1 MAGDERAA
9 LAEPRLV
16 KVRAGELGSGW
27 AIGARGV
34 LTARHVLRPFLDGRV
49 DQCLAVPGP
58 RPGAAGFDCTVVWQD
73 PDRDIA
79 LLAVDEAQAARWAQ
93 AVGRGADPA
102 LADPGTGGLAAAAV
116 GYPDATVDLDFTD
129 PELVL
134 GWLTP
139 AGGAAFGRMAFDV
152 DGGVPDSPVLWHG
165 MSGAA
170 VRDRPDGRLLG
181 LVVSVDAD
189 RERRRLYVALLP
201 DPSADASFAAAL
213 TAVGARP
220 ILEAANGPAARRLLA
235 VRDQSG
241 RPPAVREVAALDVFG
256 VRKARTDIDTH
267 GDPYYPYVGRQ
278 LDRDL
283 AGALD
288 RRASGTETRVLLL
301 TGEAMS
307 GKSRTGAQALR
318 AHPVLSGWPL
328 LVPRPGADLAEVV
341 NLAPA
346 GGAVLWLDDLAAFT
360 AGLNSA
366 AVRYWQ
372 TRPDVVV
379 VATLRSDLLTGLT
392 GNPGLRPAWALVAD
406 ESLVEQ
412 FALPAQWSAADQR
425 ALAEA
430 EARVRTKV
438 AAGLSLGEVLAAAQ
452 ELRERLA
459 AGDPFKRALALTVID
474 WSRTGAGSRIPPPLA
489 EELWAAYLPDK
500 HAAVLGNKTADGRHD
515 EFTRTVEWACEAIP
529 GTAAALVTR
538 DGDGLLA
545 EDYLIAQRAAG
556 RQEIAHRV
564 WLAALERAGS
574 GVPGGGRPSWHG
586 RPAPDRAAVFAV
598 ARNSMAAEVLDV
610 SREAWELLATGW
622 KDEVLVASLA
632 LGLVRYDMGDL
643 DGARAAL
650 RRAIESHDPDIMPAA
665 LNALGEQLREQGD
678 SHGAQAA
685 FRRVIDGGH
694 RDEAPAAA
702 FNLGVLLADNEDV
715 AGATAAYR
723 YAMSSGDP
731 DIASSAAFNLAV
743 LLADNGDEAGA
754 TAAYQIA
761 IETGDFDLAPRA
773 AGKLGLLLAE
783 RGDVAGAKEAFQLAI
798 DSGHPYY
805 AAGAASNLGVLLGR
819 EGDTAGAKAAY
830 QIAINRGHPDHAPD
844 AAFKLG
850 TLLEDDGDTAGAKAS
865 YRIAIESGHPDQ
877 APMATVRNA
886 GLLIAEGDIRRATVA
901 YQSVIG
907 SGHPECGPVAAC
919 SLGML
924 LEQQGDK
931 AGARAAYQI
940 AIDSGHPEQ
949 GPAAAVKLGK
959 LLAMDQDAPGAAAA
973 YRQAIDSG
981 HRDYGPRAAVDLGEL
996 LAEQGDVT
1004 GARAAYQQAID
1015 SGDGE
1020 QGPRAALGLGILLAS
1035 QGDATGA
1042 QRAYRQAIDSG
1053 HLDFGPRAAASLG
1066 MLLERQGD
1074 VAGAQ
1079 TAYQRAI
1086 DSGHRDYGPT
1096 AGLLLAR
1103 CLDRQGDAAGSQ
1115 LALRGVVD
1123 SGHPDRAPG
1132 AAVGLGAKLAGQR
1145 DTGGARAAY
1154 QRAIDSGHPKYAP
1167 IAEVLLGEQCTGA
1180 DTDARRRHREH
1191 AATSGDVDVLT
1202 SLAELYALDGDYD
1215 SARRVLG
1222 QAGRAGL
1229 AQADNYLALLDG
1241 RGGAPVRPSA
1251 VQAVSEA
1258 ASAGDRDSMNFL
1270 GVYALSSGR
1279 RYEARSWWTQSAA
1292 AGDLIAPVL
1301 LARLDQSVP

>member
-1 MAGDERAA
+1 MAVDERVA
-9 LAEPRLV
+9 LVEPRLV
-16 KVRAGELGSGW
+16 KVRAGERGSGW
-27 AIGARGV
+27 AVGARGV

-49 DQCLAVPGP
+49 DRCLAVPGP
-58 RPGAAGFDCTVVWQD
+58 RPGAAAFDCTVVWQD
-73 PDRDIA
+73 PDREIA
-79 LLAVDEAQAARWAQ
+79 LLAVDQAQAAQWAH
-93 AVGRGADPA
+93 AVGRVPDPA
-102 LADPGTGGLAAAAV
+102 LAAPGTGGLAAEAV
-116 GYPDATVDLDFTD
+116 GYPDATVDLDFPH

-134 GWLTP
+134 GWLKP
-139 AGGAAFGRMAFDV
+139 AGGAVSGRMTFDV
-152 DGGVPDSPVLWHG
+152 DGSVPDSALLWHG

-181 LVVSVDAD
+181 LVVSVDES

-201 DPSADASFAAAL
+201 DPSVDAKFAAAL
-213 TAVGARP
+213 SEVGARP
-220 ILEAANGPAARRLLA
+220 VREAADAPAVSRLLA
-235 VRDQSG
+235 VCDQSG
-241 RPPAVREVAALDVFG
+241 RPPAVREVTRLDVFG

-288 RRASGTETRVLLL
+288 RRASGTETRALLL
-301 TGEAMS
+301 VGAAMS

-318 AHPVLSGWPL
+318 SHPVLSGRSL
-328 LVPRPGADLAEVV
+328 LVPQRDADLAEVV
-341 NLAPA
+341 DLAPA
-346 GGAVLWLDDLAAFT
+346 GGAVLWLDDLNTFA
-360 AGLNSA
+360 AGLNSG
-366 AVRYWQ
+366 AVRYWR

-379 VATLRSDLLTGLT
+379 VATLRSDQLSGLV
-392 GNPGLRPAWALVAD
+392 GNPSLRPAWAFVAD

-412 FALPAQWSAADQR
+412 FPLPDEWSAADQR

-438 AAGLSLGEVLAAAQ
+438 AAGISLGEVLAGAQ
-452 ELRERLA
+452 ELRDRLA
-459 AGDPFKRALALTVID
+459 AGDPFQRALALTVID
-474 WSRTGAGSRIPPPLA
+474 WSRTGLTGRIPQALA

-500 HAAVLGNKTADGRHD
+500 HAAVLGNKSTDGRHD
-515 EFTRTVEWACEAIP
+515 DFTHAVDWACEAIP
-529 GTAAALVTR
+529 GTAAVLVTR
-538 DGDGLLA
+538 DRDGLLA

-556 RQEIAHRV
+556 RQEIAHRI
-564 WLAALERAGS
+564 WLAALEQASS
-574 GVPGGGRPSWHG
+574 GVPGGGRPPRYG
-586 RPAPDRAAVFAV
+586 RRAPDRAAVFEV
-598 ARNSMAAEVLDV
+598 ARNSMAAQVLDV
-610 SREAWELLATGW
+610 SREAWELLAAGW
-622 KDEVLVASLA
+622 QDEAPVASFA
-632 LGLVRYDMGDL
+632 LGFVRYDMGDL

-678 SHGAQAA
+678 VHGAQAV
-685 FRRVIDGGH
+685 FRQVIEGGH

-702 FNLGVLLADNEDV
+702 FNLGVLLGDNEDV
-715 AGATAAYR
+715 AGAAAAYR
-723 YAMSSGDP
+723 YAISRGDP
-731 DIASSAAFNLAV
+731 DTASTAAFNLGA
-743 LLADNGDEAGA
+743 LLADNGDKAA
-754 TAAYQIA
+754 AAAAYQNA
-761 IETGDFDLAPRA
+761 IDTGDFDLAPRA

-783 RGDVAGAKEAFQLAI
+783 RGDVVGAKQAFQLAI

-819 EGDTAGAKAAY
+819 EGDTAGARAAY

-850 TLLEDDGDTAGAKAS
+850 ALLENDADTAGAKAA
-865 YRIAIESGHPDQ
+865 YRIAIESGHPDH

-886 GLLIAEGDIRRATVA
+886 GLLVAEGDIRRATVA

-907 SGHPECGPVAAC
+907 SGHPECGPVAAH

-924 LEQQGDK
+924 LEQQGDG
-931 AGARAAYQI
+931 AGAKAAYQT
-940 AIDSGHPEQ
+940 AIDSGHPEH

-959 LLAMDQDAPGAAAA
+959 LLAKLPDAPGAAAA

-981 HRDYGPRAAVDLGEL
+981 HPDHGPRAAVDLGEL
-996 LAEQGDVT
+996 LTEQGDVA

-1015 SGDGE
+1015 SGDAE
-1020 QGPRAALGLGILLAS
+1020 QGPRAALGLGILLATE
-1035 QGDATGA
+1035 GDVTGA
-1042 QRAYRQAIDSG
+1042 QTAYRKAIDSG

-1074 VAGAQ
+1074 AAGAKA
-1079 TAYQRAI
+1079 AYQRAI

-1115 LALRGVVD
+1115 VALRGVMD

-1132 AAVGLGAKLAGQR
+1132 AAVSLGAKLAGQR
-1145 DTGGARAAY
+1145 DTGGALAAY

-1180 DTDARRRHREH
+1180 DADARRRHREH
-1191 AATSGDVDVLT
+1191 AATSGDVDVLM
-1202 SLAELYALDGDYD
+1202 SLAELYALDGDYG
-1215 SARRVLG
+1215 SARRWLG

-1229 AQADNYLALLDG
+1229 VQADNYLALLEGHDG
-1241 RGGAPVRPSA
+1241 GPVRQSA

-1258 ASAGDRDSMNFL
+1258 ASAGDRDSMNVL
-1270 GVYALSSGR
+1270 GVYAFSRGR

-1292 AGDLIAPVL
+1292 AGDLIAPIL
-1301 LARLDQSVP
+1301 LARSDQSVP